1 MFPEDRVLVGVVNR
15 KRDLA
20 YARDEHWYRIPQ
32 TRMPRGVNAEYI
44 ALFLSGAV
52 FKERSGGVH
61 YYAER
66 KGLELVYRRDLLP
79 NQANHPRAGEV
90 YYKVQIGDLIEKVP
104 PILNPTGRVI
114 TFIHTTWDRFVHARE
129 ITDLYSTADYFV
141 DRIYHALR
149 STGLTPE
156 RIWQAE
162 YREAGRASE
171 LRILCEKGTV
181 TASTDRG
188 DGLVHLDDTQEEDK
202 ILAAIKA
209 EIARQGGPVFIS
221 IPVESI

>member
-1 MFPEDRVLVGVVNR
+1 MFPEDRVLVGVINR
-15 KRDLA
+15 KRDLV
-20 YARDEHWYRIPQ
+20 YAREEHWYRIPQ
-32 TRMPRGVNAEYI
+32 ARMPRGINAEYI
-44 ALFLSGAV
+44 AFFLSGAV
-52 FKERSGGVH
+52 FKERSGGIH

-66 KGLELVYRRDLLP
+66 TGLELVYRKDLLP
-79 NQANHPRAGEV
+79 EEANHPRARDV
-90 YYKVQIGDLIEKVP
+90 YYKVQLGQLREKTP
-104 PILNPTGRVI
+104 PILNPTARIV

-129 ITDLYSTADYFV
+129 IGDLYSTADYFV

-149 STGLTPE
+149 SSGLTPE

-162 YREAGRASE
+162 YREAGRAPQ

-181 TASTDRG
+181 IASTSRDEG
-188 DGLVHLDDTQEEDK
+188 AVHLDETQAEDQ

-209 EIARQGGPVFIS
+209 EIARQGGPVFVP

>member
-15 KRDLA
+15 KRDLVI
-20 YARDEHWYRIPQ
+20 ARDEHWYRIPQ
-32 TRMPRGVNAEYI
+32 VRMPRGINAEYI

-52 FKERSGGVH
+52 FKERSGGIH

-66 KGLELVYRRDLLP
+66 KGLELAHRRDLLP
-79 NQANHPRAGEV
+79 KEANHARANDV
-90 YYKVQIGDLIEKVP
+90 YYQVQLGELMEKTP
-104 PILNPTGRVI
+104 PILNSMRRTI
-114 TFIHTTWDRFVHARE
+114 TFIYTTWDRFVHAQQ
-129 ITDLYSTADYFV
+129 ISDLYSTADYYV
-141 DRIYHALR
+141 DRIYHALH

-162 YREAGRASE
+162 YRDAGRAE

-181 TASTDRG
+181 VASTNRA
-188 DGLVHLDDTQEEDK
+188 DGSMYLDDSQEDDK
-202 ILAAIKA
+202 ILAALKA

-221 IPVESI
+221 LSIESL